1 MALQTDSPCDG
12 QCPGLSPPRS
22 SLSTLPFRTH
32 FRTHQ
37 DKESFCIPLKALRV
51 EVCLVNIWKSLLESP
66 LVPGEDQDVFACVE
80 EERAETLSGLY
91 RRVCGHRES
100 QQC

>member
-1 MALQTDSPCDG
+1 M
-12 QCPGLSPPRS
+12 
-22 SLSTLPFRTH
+22 
-32 FRTHQ
+32 
-37 DKESFCIPLKALRV
+37 
-51 EVCLVNIWKSLLESP
+51 NIWKSLLESP